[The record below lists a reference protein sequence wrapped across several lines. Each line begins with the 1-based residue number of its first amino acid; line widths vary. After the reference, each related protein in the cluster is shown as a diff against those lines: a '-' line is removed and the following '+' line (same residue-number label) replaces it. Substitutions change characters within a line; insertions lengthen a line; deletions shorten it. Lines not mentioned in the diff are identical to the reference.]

1 MGKKSYIKAFENLTI
16 LQYLDRDL
24 HIKEIMA
31 TTIQPLK
38 IRSFVRLEPGSG

>member
-31 TTIQPLK
+31 TTIQPHK